1 MWKKVISEVI
11 LATMIILIVMGV
23 PTKTT
28 KITEKVKAKDTE
40 CNCGKPD
47 SFSDMDS
54 RYGINAREADIVY
67 DEYYDNKTV
76 LVTEVKHVVSYW
88 SDRILVLAAYFL
100 LIGLISALVSSIS
113 TDYWYFILPM
123 TETILFFVYFPKNHK
138 QKKINLMTTTNETV
152 VTNLSNVLNKL
163 NRHLNRR

>member
-11 LATMIILIVMGV
+11 LAIMIILIVMGV
-23 PTKTT
+23 PTKST

-40 CNCGKPD
+40 CNCGKPE
-47 SFSDMDS
+47 SFSDMND

-67 DEYYDNKTV
+67 DEYYDNKTI
-76 LVTEVKHVVSYW
+76 LVTEAKHIASYW

-113 TDYWYFILPM
+113 TEYWYFILPM

-138 QKKINLMTTTNETV
+138 QNKINLMTTTNDS
-152 VTNLSNVLNKL
+152 VTSNLSNMLNKL
-163 NRHLNRR
+163 NNHLNRR